1 MVDAVLEDIRAHGTT
16 NVAAVRD
23 RFNTSRRYAIALLE
37 HLDET
42 RVTRRQGDDRV
53 LY

>member
-1 MVDAVLEDIRAHGTT
+1 M
-16 NVAAVRD
+16 AAVRD
-23 RFNTSRRYAIALLE
+23 AFNTSRRYAIAILE

-53 LY
+53 LNE